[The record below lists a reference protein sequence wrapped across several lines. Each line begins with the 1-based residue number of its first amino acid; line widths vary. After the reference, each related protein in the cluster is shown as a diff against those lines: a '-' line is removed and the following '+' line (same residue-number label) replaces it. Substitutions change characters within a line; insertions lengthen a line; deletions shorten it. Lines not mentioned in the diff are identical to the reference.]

1 MRRKNLTVEE
11 KAKMRELD
19 GTMSRSEIA
28 RTLNCPPSSVTK
40 VLGPKMREGQDSSK
54 EEA

>member
-40 VLGPKMREGQDSSK
+40 VLGPKVIQPVALEK
-54 EEA
+54 N